1 MLSGLLALNQASLFS
16 GKINLVAA
24 PRPQCKVSLSLSTPQ
39 MLAEVSGLLGL
50 GPSPSEDWIA
60 FHCEDSRHGQVSHWK
75 VNKAGP

>member
-16 GKINLVAA
+16 GKINLVTA